1 MTVSLPPIAEIA
13 ARLGG
18 EVRSGEV
25 QCPGPGHSTQDR
37 SLSVK
42 LDKDSLEGF
51 IVHSFAGD
59 DPIICRDHVRTK
71 LGLPPFEPKKKNG
84 SDQAWTFIAEYVYRT
99 EANEPYL
106 RVQKYRDGTGKKQFP
121 QSHWDGCRWVRGKPE
136 GAKVP
141 YRLPELVS
149 APPSATV
156 YIFEGEGCADAAAR
170 LGFVSTTNSEGADT
184 GNGKKW
190 TPELKKWFRDRNVVI
205 VADNDLPGRKHV
217 QHVAKNLHGVA
228 KTVRVLHLAPHWPGE
243 AMPVG
248 HDVVEWFEQHDR
260 AGSRLALLAKDEP
273 LWEARA
279 DDGKGARED
288 AGGGADEDTDDGRSG
303 RPRQADLL
311 IDLAQRGALL
321 FHDVEGTGYAKINVK
336 GYSETWPVRSS
347 GFRRWLLWS
356 YYKEY
361 RAAPNAEAMTAALG
375 MIEAKAVFEGTEQ
388 RVFVRVGHSNDGK
401 LYLDL
406 CDDKWGAIEIDTAGW
421 RVIDSPPIRFIRS
434 RGMLPL
440 PIPQKDGSIEK
451 LRTLINVKADQDFT
465 LIIAWLLA
473 VLRDRGPFPVLV
485 VTGQHGSA
493 KSTLLEILRRLI
505 DPNVA
510 NLRAPPKDP
519 DDLYITATLS
529 HIVPYD
535 NLSAIPDWLSDAL
548 ARIAT
553 GTAYA
558 KRKLYTD
565 VDEVLLCAE
574 KPIALNGITEI
585 VGAADLGD
593 RSLFIVAQPIDPKK
607 RRPES
612 EIWDR
617 FDREHPAI
625 LGALLDAVVHGLRT
639 LPTVTDVEWPR
650 MADFA
655 MWATACEGAY
665 AKPGT
670 FKTAYAGNRAE
681 AISAMIEGD
690 VVASAVL
697 RLTLPWSG
705 QLATLLE
712 KLTAVVGDVQAR
724 ARFWPKSPRGLGSA
738 LRRAAPLLTEQGV
751 TVAPPPPKDK
761 TRTWE
766 ISKQQPEQPE
776 QPGPEGFASNSSDLG
791 LGDRPGY
798 CRTGG
803 PQQPDRQLA
812 AKPLKTNGSGDLG
825 DLGCSATHYS
835 EAGRCGD
842 GAHGP
847 SPPQNPWRGRI

>member
-1 MTVSLPPIAEIA
+1 MTVPLPPIAEIA

-25 QCPGPGHSTQDR
+25 LCPGPGHSAQDR

-42 LDKDSLEGF
+42 PAKDALEGF

-59 DPIICRDHVRTK
+59 DPIMCRDHVRTK

-84 SDQAWTFIAEYVYRT
+84 SDQTWTYIAEYVYRT
-99 EANEPYL
+99 EENEPCL

-121 QSHWDGCRWVRGKPE
+121 QSHWDGCRWVSGKPE
-136 GAKVP
+136 GVKVP
-141 YRLPELVS
+141 YRLPELVA

-190 TPELKKWFRDRNVVI
+190 TPELNKWFRDRNVVI

-228 KTVRVLHLAPHWPGE
+228 KTVRVLDLAPHWPGE

-279 DDGKGARED
+279 DDGKRTQQSWYRED
-288 AGGGADEDTDDGRSG
+288 VGGCADEDTDDGRSG
-303 RPRQADLL
+303 RPKQADLL

-321 FHDVEGTGYAKINVK
+321 FHDVEGTGYAEINVK
-336 GYSETWPVRSS
+336 GHGETWPIRSS

-361 RAAPNAEAMTAALG
+361 RGAPNAEAMTAALG

-388 RVFVRVGHSNDGK
+388 RVFVRVGHANDGK

-406 CDDKWGAIEIDTAGW
+406 CDDKWRAIEIDTAGW

-440 PIPQKDGSIEK
+440 PIPQKNGSVEK
-451 LRTLINVKADQDFT
+451 LGSLINVKSAQDFT

-473 VLRDRGPFPVLV
+473 ALRDRGPFPVLV

-493 KSTLLEILRRLI
+493 KSTLLKILRQLI

-574 KPIALNGITEI
+574 KPIALNSITEI
-585 VGAADLGD
+585 VGAADLG
-593 RSLFIVAQPIDPKK
+593 
-607 RRPES
+607 
-612 EIWDR
+612 
-617 FDREHPAI
+617 
-625 LGALLDAVVHGLRT
+625 
-639 LPTVTDVEWPR
+639 
-650 MADFA
+650 
-655 MWATACEGAY
+655 
-665 AKPGT
+665 
-670 FKTAYAGNRAE
+670 
-681 AISAMIEGD
+681 
-690 VVASAVL
+690 
-697 RLTLPWSG
+697 
-705 QLATLLE
+705 
-712 KLTAVVGDVQAR
+712 
-724 ARFWPKSPRGLGSA
+724 
-738 LRRAAPLLTEQGV
+738 
-751 TVAPPPPKDK
+751 TVA
-761 TRTWE
+761 
-766 ISKQQPEQPE
+766 
-776 QPGPEGFASNSSDLG
+776 FSS
-791 LGDRPGY
+791 
-798 CRTGG
+798 
-803 PQQPDRQLA
+803 
-812 AKPLKTNGSGDLG
+812 S
-825 DLGCSATHYS
+825 
-835 EAGRCGD
+835 
-842 GAHGP
+842 P
-847 SPPQNPWRGRI
+847 SR